1 MAAAVVDPDGAMSR
15 ALRAAGLRVTM
26 PRLVMLAWL
35 EANPHATAE
44 AIGAGM
50 REQFGAVSTQAVYD
64 MLAACT
70 TAGLLRRIEPAGH
83 PARFERRVGDNHH
96 HVVCRW
102 CDRTE
107 DVDFVIGAQPC
118 LVPVREMGFSVDEAE
133 VVFWGIC
140 PSCQAAGGSLD
151 GGSHD
156 EEVWQ

>member
-1 MAAAVVDPDGAMSR
+1 MAAAAVDPDGAMSR
-15 ALRAAGLRVTM
+15 ALRVAGLRVTM

-35 EANPHATAE
+35 EANPHSTAE
-44 AIGAGM
+44 AIGTGM

-96 HVVCRW
+96 HVVCRR

-118 LVPVREMGFSVDEAE
+118 LAPVQDMGFPVDEAE
-133 VVFWGIC
+133 VVFWGTC
-140 PSCQAAGGSLD
+140 PSCQAADGSLD
-151 GGSHD
+151 GEQHT